1 MLPKKRSATSA
12 LPAAETDGKFP
23 NKKNIAKAV
32 KALEKKLTRST
43 IPSVG
48 QECMYKI
55 EDMFKGPFGSWQR
68 KMQPEGFEFSI
79 PNGILYRPA
88 ITEELFDK
96 VKAALEKPVEKGVL
110 VQGPHGIGKSH
121 SLVNLVLKLQS
132 TGKYLVTF
140 VPDCD
145 QWGTVTFLFEL
156 ICDSLGITPHEI
168 GFPDITI
175 DTGPLSR
182 FHLELVI
189 KAVSSELAKQKK
201 QWVFVFD
208 QINKVFDKDGHH
220 ADNMSQLRFPF
231 IMIKNVLERGFI
243 TTVISASANNEIT
256 NNHADYFDAY
266 IHTMEMTESELLQ
279 VFGPDIDLDDIKAT
293 AGGNP
298 YYVRKYLNGRRG
310 YLNELNYNV
319 NLAMHNLRQGWA
331 WHITLEAIVRCLFQ
345 RPIDTVLGYDMKY
358 LVVKEEN
365 STRRYLPVSP
375 AVLGAYRLCLWGE
388 ILAYVADNEAMLLRV
403 CADTSTT
410 NDTRGRI
417 FEHLVYQRIKA
428 RGLTFT
434 WNNET
439 VSIGPNDIS
448 TFMGHHL
455 PSLESVHHT
464 SAKIPDSPD
473 FPAVDFFVRRGNTL
487 VGFQCHV
494 SGGRDRVA
502 STFLK
507 KCLSAGWLGGEIN
520 EVGLIYLSPGRKT
533 QEVVESWIGSE
544 SFTHQYQTN
553 NEQRFAVISAI
564 TASHLDFDWLSD
576 LVWPFE

>member
-1 MLPKKRSATSA
+1 MPSKKRPAASAP
-12 LPAAETDGKFP
+12 PAAETVDKFP

-55 EDMFKGPFGSWQR
+55 EDIFIGPFGSWQR

-96 VKAALEKPVEKGVL
+96 VKAALEKHVKKGVL

-132 TGKYLVTF
+132 TGNYLVTF

-145 QWGTVTFLFEL
+145 QWDTVTFVFKL
-156 ICDSLGITPHEI
+156 ICDSLGITLHEI
-168 GFPDITI
+168 GFPDITL
-175 DTGPLSR
+175 DTDPLSR
-182 FHLELVI
+182 FHLEAVI
-189 KAVSSELAKQKK
+189 EAVSGELAKQKK

-231 IMIKNVLERGFI
+231 SMIKNVLERGLI
-243 TTVISASANNEIT
+243 TSVISASANNEIA
-256 NNHADYFDAY
+256 NNHAAFFDAY

-298 YYVRKYLNGRRG
+298 YYVRKYLNGRKG
-310 YLNELNYNV
+310 FLDELKNDV
-319 NLAMHNLRQGWA
+319 NLAMNKLREGRA
-331 WHITLEAIVRCLFQ
+331 WHMTLEAIVRCLFQ
-345 RPIDTVLGYDMKY
+345 RPIDTLLGYDMKY

-365 STRRYLPVSP
+365 STRRYLPVFP
-375 AVLGAYRLCLWGE
+375 AVLGAYRHCLWLD
-388 ILAYVADNEAMLLRV
+388 ILAYVAENEAMLLRV

-410 NDTRGRI
+410 NATRGRI
-417 FEHLVYQRIKA
+417 FEHLVLQRIKA

-439 VSIGPNDIS
+439 ISIGPNDIS
-448 TFMGHHL
+448 TFIGHHL

-464 SAKIPDSPD
+464 SANIPDSPG
-473 FPAVDFFVRRGNTL
+473 FPAIDFFVRRRNTL

-494 SGGRDRVA
+494 SADHDRVA

-520 EVGLIYLSPGRKT
+520 EVGLIYLSPGRRT
-533 QEVVESWIGSE
+533 QEAVQSWIGSE
-544 SFTHQYQTN
+544 SYTHQYQRN
-553 NEQRFAVISAI
+553 NEQRFAVISA
-564 TASHLDFDWLSD
+564 TTESHLDFDWLSD
-576 LVWPFE
+576 LAWPLE